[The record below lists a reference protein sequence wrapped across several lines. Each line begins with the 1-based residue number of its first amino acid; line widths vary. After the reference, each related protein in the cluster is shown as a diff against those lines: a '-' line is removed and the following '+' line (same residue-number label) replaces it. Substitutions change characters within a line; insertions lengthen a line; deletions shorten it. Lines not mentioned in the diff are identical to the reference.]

1 MKRSKYFT
9 VDFQEQT
16 IIGSKS
22 AIEKAGRIGSPQ
34 YKELCE
40 VIKAHP
46 NFKITEKAIKTKKD
60 KATYHGLTFDTMRD
74 YIQTQPDSEKN
85 LLKFE
90 AVQRIAKAKNSLYPL
105 TKKWFLN
112 TFPSY
117 KENSVEEIEKEAA
130 AALKKE
136 AEAEVEKEL
145 EMLEDDNEQEVE
157 EQTQTNEN
165 EKKVEIL
172 MVSNIKKSA

>member
-22 AIEKAGRIGSPQ
+22 AIEKARRIGSPQ

-60 KATYHGLTFDTMRD
+60 ILFFRTATSSAG
-74 YIQTQPDSEKN
+74 
-85 LLKFE
+85 
-90 AVQRIAKAKNSLYPL
+90 
-105 TKKWFLN
+105 N
-112 TFPSY
+112 TFST
-117 KENSVEEIEKEAA
+117 AC
-130 AALKKE
+130 L
-136 AEAEVEKEL
+136 
-145 EMLEDDNEQEVE
+145 
-157 EQTQTNEN
+157 
-165 EKKVEIL
+165 IL
-172 MVSNIKKSA
+172 